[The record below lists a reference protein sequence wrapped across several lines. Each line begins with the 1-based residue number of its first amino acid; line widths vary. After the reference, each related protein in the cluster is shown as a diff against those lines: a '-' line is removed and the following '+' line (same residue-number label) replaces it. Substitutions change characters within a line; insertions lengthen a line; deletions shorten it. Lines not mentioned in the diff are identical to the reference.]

1 MENSSHGGCL
11 VRNLRRVVAASAGVV
26 CAALVLTPGTSPA
39 QSPNDDVTEAGPA
52 ELVTAGNYDYNGD
65 DLDDVVARRNPG
77 GNLEIWAGD
86 GSGGFS
92 GHVTVGTGWGAMNL
106 IETAGDLNSDGK
118 ADLIAREA
126 STGALNFYAG
136 TGSGF
141 APAVRIGRGWEVMS
155 AIVSGHDYNG
165 DGKTDFLAVDATT
178 GFLWLYPGTGTGT
191 HGVRFKIGSS
201 FNQVRDLTAVGD
213 LDEDGLADIVAVGT
227 NNECMYFYAGPG
239 DQGFK
244 PRVLFD
250 CGWSVMDSAASV
262 GDFDGDGHADWIG
275 RETATG
281 VLYLFKGN
289 GTGSY
294 GASPALDSGW
304 NTMTIA

>member
-1 MENSSHGGCL
+1 MEKTSHLGCL
-11 VRNLRRVVAASAGVV
+11 SQPLRRVAAASAGIV
-26 CAALVLTPGTSPA
+26 CAAIALVPGTASA
-39 QSPNDDVTEAGPA
+39 QSPTGEIAEAGSV
-52 ELVTAGNYDYNGD
+52 ELVAAGNYDYNGD

-77 GNLEIWAGD
+77 GTLEIWTGN

-106 IETAGDLNSDGK
+106 IETAGDLNNDGK
-118 ADLIAREA
+118 ADIIAREA

-165 DGKTDFLAVDATT
+165 DGKTDFLAVDANT

-191 HGVRFKIGSS
+191 HGVRVKIGSS

-213 LDEDGLADIVAVGT
+213 LNEDGLADIVAVS
-227 NNECMYFYAGPG
+227 NNDECMYFYAGPG
-239 DQGFK
+239 DQGFER
-244 PRVLFD
+244 PVLFD
-250 CGWSVMDSAASV
+250 CGWRVMDSAAAV
-262 GDFDGDGHADWIG
+262 GDFDGDGHADWVG
-275 RETATG
+275 REPATG
-281 VLYLFKGN
+281 LLYLFKGN

-294 GASPALDSGW
+294 GASPVLDTGW